1 MTGGKDMWEWGLTFR
16 LPAQRFG
23 QAIKPFFREIMNAER
38 VQVGYLGGFIT
49 RPALHVHVVAVGY
62 NKSGRSLVDVDKR
75 KWERRW
81 GEIVGLRMNALKI
94 DDIYEPGGA
103 VGYLQRNLRLD
114 PDSAPFF
121 YNKKLLQRLE
131 LI

>member
-1 MTGGKDMWEWGLTFR
+1 MTFR

-23 QAIKPFFREIMNAER
+23 QAIKLFFREIMNAER
-38 VQVGYLGGFIT
+38 IQVGYLGGLIT

-62 NKSGRSLVDVDKR
+62 SKSGRSLVDVDKR

-94 DDIYEPGGA
+94 DDTYDPGGA

-121 YNKKLLQRLE
+121 YNKKLLQRLK
-131 LI
+131 LL